1 MKKICSTFLLAF
13 VGWCLL
19 TTSALAQ
26 NKNLFNQQPEFLPV
40 DQAFKVQ
47 VISEQPLTFGIEI
60 QPGYYL
66 YQHAFKLTPKS
77 ALTRPVDYPPAESHI
92 DEFFGESQIYR
103 NYVELTYALNTDVN
117 EVTFHFQG
125 CADAGLCYPP
135 ETRTIGVQSNTN
147 ESSNAPPSAAAAN
160 WQIQHVDIATL
171 GLFFLLGIGLAF
183 TPCVFPM
190 YPIISATVVGDRP
203 KTLRNLVFLAF
214 IYVQGMAITYS
225 LLGLIVA
232 SMGMQFQAYFQH
244 PAIIGTLAIAFAI
257 FAISMLDIINLQLPS
272 SWQSRLDQISR
283 KQSGGR
289 IAGVFSIGV
298 ISGLVASP
306 CTTAPLS
313 GALLFVAQTGDWLSG
328 AVLLYALSLGMGLP
342 LIIFAAS
349 GGRLLPKAG
358 AWMNIIKHLL
368 GWLLLAAVAFLLERL
383 FNDTVSF
390 FLWLTYFVG
399 LAVYMG
405 RHINDLKHP
414 LSRALLYL
422 LVTATA
428 VAGSYWQVDKYYA
441 VKQAHGFF
449 TQVETRAALEQQ
461 LNNARQSQQWVMVDL
476 YADWC
481 VACKEFE
488 QYTFSRRSVQRA
500 LGEFKKLQ
508 IDVTANT
515 AEHKQLLSDYQ
526 VLGLPTLLFFS
537 PTGEELKQWRVT
549 GFLDEDAF
557 NEHLQKMKD
566 TAN

>member
-1 MKKICSTFLLAF
+1 MNKTCSAFLLAL
-13 VGWCLL
+13 VSWCLL
-19 TTSALAQ
+19 TSHAFAQ
-26 NKNLFNQQPEFLPV
+26 NSNLFSQQPEFLTV
-40 DQAFKVQ
+40 DQAFNIQ
-47 VISEQPLTFGIEI
+47 VVNDSPLTIGIEI

-66 YQHAFKLTPKS
+66 YQHAFKIAPAS
-77 ALTRPVDYPPAESHI
+77 AVKRPIDYPPAEPHV
-92 DEFFGESQIYR
+92 DEFFGETQIYR
-103 NYVELTYALNTDVN
+103 NYVELTYDLNDSVN
-117 EVTFHFQG
+117 SVDFHYQG

-135 ETRTIGVQSNTN
+135 ETHRIKLQNDASEQSPALLPDGVANTLVK
-147 ESSNAPPSAAAAN
+147 
-160 WQIQHVDIATL
+160 HVDLATL

-190 YPIISATVVGDRP
+190 YPIISATVVGDKP
-203 KTLRNLVFLAF
+203 KTLKNLVLLAF
-214 IYVQGMAITYS
+214 VYVQGMAITYS

-244 PAIIGTLAIAFAI
+244 PVIIGVLAVAFAL
-257 FAISMLDIINLQLPS
+257 FAMSMLGIINFQLPS
-272 SWQSRLDQISR
+272 AWQSRLDNISR
-283 KQSGGR
+283 QQRSGR

-313 GALLFVAQTGDWLSG
+313 GALLFVAQTGDLLSG
-328 AVLLYALSLGMGLP
+328 ALLLYVLSLGMGLP

-368 GWLLLAAVAFLLERL
+368 GWLLLAAVVFLLERL
-383 FNDTVSF
+383 LSDILSF
-390 FLWLTYFVG
+390 VLWLTYFAA
-399 LAVYMG
+399 LATYMG
-405 RHINDLKHP
+405 RHVLDLKHP
-414 LSRALLYL
+414 LSRALLFI

-441 VKQAHGFF
+441 VKQSHGFF
-449 TQVETRAALEQQ
+449 TRVESSTALTQQLEQ
-461 LNNARQSQQWVMVDL
+461 ARQSQQWVMVDL

-488 QYTFSRRSVQRA
+488 QYTFSRSSVQNA
-500 LGEFKKLQ
+500 LSDFKKLQ
-508 IDVTANT
+508 IDVTDNT
-515 AEHKQLLSDYQ
+515 ADHQQLLNRYQ

-537 PTGEELKQWRVT
+537 PNGEELTQWRVT

>member
-1 MKKICSTFLLAF
+1 MKKICSTILFALIS
-13 VGWCLL
+13 WNLL
-19 TTSALAQ
+19 TANAVAQ
-26 NKNLFNQQPEFLPV
+26 SSNIFDQQPEFLTV
-40 DQAFKVQ
+40 DQAFNVQ
-47 VISEQPLTFGIEI
+47 VLSEKPLTIGIEI

-66 YQHAFKLTPKS
+66 YQHAFKLTPAS
-77 ALTRPVDYPPAESHI
+77 ALTRPIDYPPAESHV
-92 DEFFGESQIYR
+92 DEFFGESQVYR
-103 NYVELTYALNTDVN
+103 NYVELTYSLNAGVN
-117 EVTFHFQG
+117 EVTFHYQG

-135 ETRTIGVQSNTN
+135 ETRTIGVQSDTN
-147 ESSNAPPSAAAAN
+147 EPIKAASNPTEN
-160 WQIQHVDIATL
+160 NQVEQVDFATL

-190 YPIISATVVGDRP
+190 YPIISATVVGDKP
-203 KTLRNLVFLAF
+203 KTLKNLVFLAF

-244 PAIIGTLAIAFAI
+244 PAIIATLAIAFAI
-257 FAISMLDIINLQLPS
+257 FAMSMLDIINLQLPS
-272 SWQSRLDQISR
+272 GWQSRLDQISR
-283 KQSGGR
+283 NQSGGR

-313 GALLFVAQTGDWLSG
+313 GALLFVAQTGEWLSG
-328 AVLLYALSLGMGLP
+328 AILLYALSLGMGLP
-342 LIIFAAS
+342 LIVFAAS

-358 AWMNIIKHLL
+358 AWMNIIKYLL
-368 GWLLLAAVAFLLERL
+368 GWLLLAAVVFLLERL

-414 LSRALLYL
+414 LSRTLLYL

-428 VAGSYWQVDKYYA
+428 VAGSYWQVDKYYS
-441 VKQAHGFF
+441 VKQTHGFF

-461 LNNARQSQQWVMVDL
+461 LNNAHQSQQWVMVDL

-488 QYTFSRRSVQRA
+488 QYTFSRRSVQSA
-500 LGEFKKLQ
+500 LSEFKKLQ

-537 PTGEELKQWRVT
+537 PNGEELKQWRVT

>member
-1 MKKICSTFLLAF
+1 MKKICSTFLFALIS
-13 VGWCLL
+13 WNLL
-19 TTSALAQ
+19 TANAVAQ
-26 NKNLFNQQPEFLPV
+26 SSNIFDQQPEFLTV
-40 DQAFKVQ
+40 DQAFNVQ
-47 VISEQPLTFGIEI
+47 VLSEKPLTIGIEI

-66 YQHAFKLTPKS
+66 YQHAFKLTPAS
-77 ALTRPVDYPPAESHI
+77 ALNRPIEYPPAESHV
-92 DEFFGESQIYR
+92 DEFFGESQDYR
-103 NYVELTYALNTDVN
+103 NYVELTYSLNAGVN
-117 EVTFHFQG
+117 EVTFHYQG

-135 ETRTIGVQSNTN
+135 ETRTIGVQSDTN
-147 ESSNAPPSAAAAN
+147 EPIKAASNPTEN
-160 WQIQHVDIATL
+160 NQVEQVDFATL

-190 YPIISATVVGDRP
+190 YPIISATVVGDKP
-203 KTLRNLVFLAF
+203 KTLKNLVFLAF

-244 PAIIGTLAIAFAI
+244 PAIIATLAIAFAI
-257 FAISMLDIINLQLPS
+257 FAMSMLDIINLQLPS

-283 KQSGGR
+283 KQNGGR

-313 GALLFVAQTGDWLSG
+313 GALLFVAQTGEWLSG
-328 AVLLYALSLGMGLP
+328 AILLYALSLGMGLP
-342 LIIFAAS
+342 LIVFAAS
-349 GGRLLPKAG
+349 GGKLLPKAG

-368 GWLLLAAVAFLLERL
+368 GWLLLAAVVFLLERL

-414 LSRALLYL
+414 LSRTLLYL

-428 VAGSYWQVDKYYA
+428 VAGSYWQVDKYYS
-441 VKQAHGFF
+441 VKQTHGFF
-449 TQVETRAALEQQ
+449 TQVETPAALEQQ

-488 QYTFSRRSVQRA
+488 QYTFSRRSVQSA
-500 LGEFKKLQ
+500 LTEFKKLQ

-537 PTGEELKQWRVT
+537 PNGEELKQWRVT

>member
-1 MKKICSTFLLAF
+1 MKKICSTFLFALIS
-13 VGWCLL
+13 WNLL
-19 TTSALAQ
+19 TANAVAQ
-26 NKNLFNQQPEFLPV
+26 SSNIFDQQPEFLTV
-40 DQAFKVQ
+40 DQAFNVQ
-47 VISEQPLTFGIEI
+47 VLSEKPLTIGIEI

-66 YQHAFKLTPKS
+66 YQHAFKLTPAS
-77 ALTRPVDYPPAESHI
+77 ALTRPIDYPPAESHV
-92 DEFFGESQIYR
+92 DEFFGESQVYR
-103 NYVELTYALNTDVN
+103 NYVELTYSLNAGVN
-117 EVTFHFQG
+117 EVTFHYQG

-135 ETRTIGVQSNTN
+135 ETRTIGVQSDTN
-147 ESSNAPPSAAAAN
+147 EPIKAASNPTEN
-160 WQIQHVDIATL
+160 NQVEQVDFATL

-190 YPIISATVVGDRP
+190 YPIISATVVGDKP
-203 KTLRNLVFLAF
+203 KTLKNLVFLAF

-244 PAIIGTLAIAFAI
+244 PAIIATLAIAFAI
-257 FAISMLDIINLQLPS
+257 FAMSMLDIINLQLPS

-283 KQSGGR
+283 KQNGGR

-313 GALLFVAQTGDWLSG
+313 GALLFVAQTGEWLSG
-328 AVLLYALSLGMGLP
+328 AILLYALSLGMGLP
-342 LIIFAAS
+342 LIVFAAS

-368 GWLLLAAVAFLLERL
+368 GWLLLAAVVFLLERL

-414 LSRALLYL
+414 LSRTLLYL
-422 LVTATA
+422 LVTTTA
-428 VAGSYWQVDKYYA
+428 VAGSYWQVDKYYS
-441 VKQAHGFF
+441 VKQTHGFF

-461 LNNARQSQQWVMVDL
+461 LNNAHQSQQWVMVDL

-488 QYTFSRRSVQRA
+488 QYTFSRRSVQSA
-500 LGEFKKLQ
+500 LTEFKKLQ

-537 PTGEELKQWRVT
+537 PNGEELKQWRVT

>member
-1 MKKICSTFLLAF
+1 MKKICSTILFALIS
-13 VGWCLL
+13 WNLL
-19 TTSALAQ
+19 TANAVAQ
-26 NKNLFNQQPEFLPV
+26 SSNIFDQQPEFLTV
-40 DQAFKVQ
+40 DQAFNVQ
-47 VISEQPLTFGIEI
+47 VLSEKPLTIGIEI

-66 YQHAFKLTPKS
+66 YQHAFKLTPAS
-77 ALTRPVDYPPAESHI
+77 ALTRPIDYPPAESHV
-92 DEFFGESQIYR
+92 DEFFGESQVYR
-103 NYVELTYALNTDVN
+103 NYVELTYSLNAGVN
-117 EVTFHFQG
+117 EVTFHYQG

-135 ETRTIGVQSNTN
+135 ETRTIGVQSDTN
-147 ESSNAPPSAAAAN
+147 EPIKAASNPTEN
-160 WQIQHVDIATL
+160 NQVEQVDLATL

-190 YPIISATVVGDRP
+190 YPIISATVVGDKP
-203 KTLRNLVFLAF
+203 KTLKNLVFLAF

-244 PAIIGTLAIAFAI
+244 PAIIATLAIAFAI
-257 FAISMLDIINLQLPS
+257 FAMSMLDIINLQLPS
-272 SWQSRLDQISR
+272 GWQSRLDQISR
-283 KQSGGR
+283 NQSGGR

-313 GALLFVAQTGDWLSG
+313 GALLFVAQTGEWLSG
-328 AVLLYALSLGMGLP
+328 AILLYALSLGMGLP
-342 LIIFAAS
+342 LIVFAAS

-368 GWLLLAAVAFLLERL
+368 GWLLLAAVVFLLERL

-414 LSRALLYL
+414 LSRTLLYL

-428 VAGSYWQVDKYYA
+428 VAGSYWQVDKYYS
-441 VKQAHGFF
+441 VKQTHGFF

-461 LNNARQSQQWVMVDL
+461 LNNAHQSQQWVMVDL

-488 QYTFSRRSVQRA
+488 QYTFSRRSVQSA
-500 LGEFKKLQ
+500 LTEFKKLQ

-537 PTGEELKQWRVT
+537 PNGEELKQWRVT

>member
-1 MKKICSTFLLAF
+1 MKKICSTILFALIS
-13 VGWCLL
+13 WNLL
-19 TTSALAQ
+19 TANAVAQ
-26 NKNLFNQQPEFLPV
+26 SSNIFDQQPEFLTV
-40 DQAFKVQ
+40 DQAFNVQ
-47 VISEQPLTFGIEI
+47 VLSEKPLTIGIEI

-66 YQHAFKLTPKS
+66 YQHAFKLTPAS
-77 ALTRPVDYPPAESHI
+77 ALTRPIDYPPAESHV
-92 DEFFGESQIYR
+92 DEFFGESQVYR
-103 NYVELTYALNTDVN
+103 NYVELTYSLNAGVN
-117 EVTFHFQG
+117 EVTFHYQG

-135 ETRTIGVQSNTN
+135 ETRTIGVQSDTN
-147 ESSNAPPSAAAAN
+147 EPIKAASNPTEN
-160 WQIQHVDIATL
+160 NQVEQVDLATL

-190 YPIISATVVGDRP
+190 YPIISATVVGDKP
-203 KTLRNLVFLAF
+203 KTLKNLVFLAF

-244 PAIIGTLAIAFAI
+244 PAIIATLAIAFAI
-257 FAISMLDIINLQLPS
+257 FAMSMLDIINLQLPS
-272 SWQSRLDQISR
+272 GWQSRLDQISR
-283 KQSGGR
+283 NQSGGR

-313 GALLFVAQTGDWLSG
+313 GALLFVAQTGEWLSG
-328 AVLLYALSLGMGLP
+328 AILLYALSLGMGLP
-342 LIIFAAS
+342 LIVFAAS

-368 GWLLLAAVAFLLERL
+368 GWLLLAAVVFLLERL

-414 LSRALLYL
+414 LSRTLLYL
-422 LVTATA
+422 LVTTTA
-428 VAGSYWQVDKYYA
+428 VAGSYWQVDKYYS
-441 VKQAHGFF
+441 VKQTHGFF

-461 LNNARQSQQWVMVDL
+461 LNNAHQSQQWVMVDL

-488 QYTFSRRSVQRA
+488 QYTFSRRSVQSA
-500 LGEFKKLQ
+500 LSEFKKLQ

-537 PTGEELKQWRVT
+537 PNGEELKQWRVT

>member
-1 MKKICSTFLLAF
+1 MKKICSTILFALIS
-13 VGWCLL
+13 WNLL
-19 TTSALAQ
+19 TANAVAQ
-26 NKNLFNQQPEFLPV
+26 SSNIFDQQPEFLTV
-40 DQAFKVQ
+40 DQAFNVQ
-47 VISEQPLTFGIEI
+47 VLSEKPLTIGIEI

-66 YQHAFKLTPKS
+66 YQHAFKLTPAS
-77 ALTRPVDYPPAESHI
+77 ALTRPIDYPPAESHV
-92 DEFFGESQIYR
+92 DEFFGESQVYR
-103 NYVELTYALNTDVN
+103 NYVELTYSLNAGVN
-117 EVTFHFQG
+117 EVTFHYQG

-135 ETRTIGVQSNTN
+135 ETRTIGVQSDTN
-147 ESSNAPPSAAAAN
+147 EPIKAASNPTEN
-160 WQIQHVDIATL
+160 NQVEQVDLATL

-190 YPIISATVVGDRP
+190 YPIISATVVGDKP
-203 KTLRNLVFLAF
+203 KTLKNLVFLAF

-244 PAIIGTLAIAFAI
+244 PAIIATLAIAFAI
-257 FAISMLDIINLQLPS
+257 FAMSMLDIINLQLPS
-272 SWQSRLDQISR
+272 GWQSRLDQISR
-283 KQSGGR
+283 NQSGGR

-313 GALLFVAQTGDWLSG
+313 GALLFVAQTGEWLSG
-328 AVLLYALSLGMGLP
+328 AILLYALSLGMGLP
-342 LIIFAAS
+342 LIVFAAS

-368 GWLLLAAVAFLLERL
+368 GWLLLAAVVFLLERL

-390 FLWLTYFVG
+390 FLWLTYFVD

-414 LSRALLYL
+414 LSRTLLYL
-422 LVTATA
+422 LVTTTA
-428 VAGSYWQVDKYYA
+428 VAGSYWQVDKYYS
-441 VKQAHGFF
+441 VKQTHGFF
-449 TQVETRAALEQQ
+449 TQVETPAALEQQ

-488 QYTFSRRSVQRA
+488 QYTFSRRSVQSA
-500 LGEFKKLQ
+500 LSEFKKLQ

-537 PTGEELKQWRVT
+537 PNGEELKQWRVT

>member
-1 MKKICSTFLLAF
+1 MKKICSTFLFALIS
-13 VGWCLL
+13 WNLL
-19 TTSALAQ
+19 TANAVAQ
-26 NKNLFNQQPEFLPV
+26 SSNIFDQQPEFLTV
-40 DQAFKVQ
+40 DQAFNVQ
-47 VISEQPLTFGIEI
+47 VLSEKPLTIGIEI

-66 YQHAFKLTPKS
+66 YQHAFKLTPAS
-77 ALTRPVDYPPAESHI
+77 ALNRPIEYPPAESHV
-92 DEFFGESQIYR
+92 DEFFGESQVYR
-103 NYVELTYALNTDVN
+103 NYVELTYSLNAGVN
-117 EVTFHFQG
+117 EVTFHYQG

-135 ETRTIGVQSNTN
+135 ETRTIGVQSDTN
-147 ESSNAPPSAAAAN
+147 EPIKAASNPTESN
-160 WQIQHVDIATL
+160 QVEQVDLATL

-190 YPIISATVVGDRP
+190 YPIISATVVGDKP
-203 KTLRNLVFLAF
+203 KTLKNLVFLAF

-244 PAIIGTLAIAFAI
+244 PAIIATLAIAFAI
-257 FAISMLDIINLQLPS
+257 FAMSMLDIINLQLPS
-272 SWQSRLDQISR
+272 GWQSRLDQISR
-283 KQSGGR
+283 NQSGGR

-313 GALLFVAQTGDWLSG
+313 GALLFVAQTGEWLSG
-328 AVLLYALSLGMGLP
+328 AILLYALSLGMGLP
-342 LIIFAAS
+342 LIVFAAS

-368 GWLLLAAVAFLLERL
+368 GWLLLAAVVFLLERL

-414 LSRALLYL
+414 LSRTLLYL

-428 VAGSYWQVDKYYA
+428 VAGSYWQVDKYYS
-441 VKQAHGFF
+441 VKQTHGFF

-488 QYTFSRRSVQRA
+488 QYTFSRRSVQSA
-500 LGEFKKLQ
+500 LSEFKKLQ

-537 PTGEELKQWRVT
+537 PNGEELKQWRVT

>member
-1 MKKICSTFLLAF
+1 MKKICSTFLFALIS
-13 VGWCLL
+13 WNLL
-19 TTSALAQ
+19 TANAVAQ
-26 NKNLFNQQPEFLPV
+26 SSNIFDQQPEFLTV
-40 DQAFKVQ
+40 DQAFNVQ
-47 VISEQPLTFGIEI
+47 VLSEKPLTIGIEI

-66 YQHAFKLTPKS
+66 YQHAFKLTPAS
-77 ALTRPVDYPPAESHI
+77 ALNRPIEYPPAESHV
-92 DEFFGESQIYR
+92 DEFFGESQVYR
-103 NYVELTYALNTDVN
+103 NYVELTYSLNAGVN
-117 EVTFHFQG
+117 EVTFHYQG

-135 ETRTIGVQSNTN
+135 ETRTIGVQSDTN
-147 ESSNAPPSAAAAN
+147 EPIKAASNPTEN
-160 WQIQHVDIATL
+160 NQVEQVDFATL

-190 YPIISATVVGDRP
+190 YPIISATVVGDKP
-203 KTLRNLVFLAF
+203 KTLKNLVFLAF

-244 PAIIGTLAIAFAI
+244 PAIIATLAIAFAI
-257 FAISMLDIINLQLPS
+257 FAMSMLDIINLQLPS
-272 SWQSRLDQISR
+272 GWQSRLDQISR
-283 KQSGGR
+283 NQSGGR

-313 GALLFVAQTGDWLSG
+313 GALLFVAQTGEWLSG
-328 AVLLYALSLGMGLP
+328 AILLYALSLGMGLP
-342 LIIFAAS
+342 LIVFAAS

-368 GWLLLAAVAFLLERL
+368 GWLLLAAVVFLLERL

-414 LSRALLYL
+414 LSRTLLYL
-422 LVTATA
+422 LVTTTA
-428 VAGSYWQVDKYYA
+428 VAGSYWQVDKYYS
-441 VKQAHGFF
+441 VKQTHGFF

-537 PTGEELKQWRVT
+537 PNGEELKQWRVT

>member
-1 MKKICSTFLLAF
+1 MKKICSTFLFALIS
-13 VGWCLL
+13 WNLL
-19 TTSALAQ
+19 TANAVAQ
-26 NKNLFNQQPEFLPV
+26 SSNIFDQQPEFLTV
-40 DQAFKVQ
+40 DQAFNVQ
-47 VISEQPLTFGIEI
+47 VLSEKPLTIGIEI

-66 YQHAFKLTPKS
+66 YQHAFKLTPAS
-77 ALTRPVDYPPAESHI
+77 ALNRPIEYPPAESHV
-92 DEFFGESQIYR
+92 DEFFGESQVYR
-103 NYVELTYALNTDVN
+103 NYVELTYSLNAGVN
-117 EVTFHFQG
+117 EVTFHYQG

-135 ETRTIGVQSNTN
+135 ETRTIGVQSDTN
-147 ESSNAPPSAAAAN
+147 EPIKAASNPTEN
-160 WQIQHVDIATL
+160 NQVEQVDLATL

-190 YPIISATVVGDRP
+190 YPIISATVVGDKP
-203 KTLRNLVFLAF
+203 KTLKNLVFLAF

-244 PAIIGTLAIAFAI
+244 PAIIATLAIAFAI
-257 FAISMLDIINLQLPS
+257 FAMSMLDIINLQLPS
-272 SWQSRLDQISR
+272 GWQSRLDQISR
-283 KQSGGR
+283 NQSGGR

-313 GALLFVAQTGDWLSG
+313 GALLFVAQTGEWLSG
-328 AVLLYALSLGMGLP
+328 AILLYALSLGMGLP
-342 LIIFAAS
+342 LIVFAAS

-368 GWLLLAAVAFLLERL
+368 GWLLLAAVVFLLERL

-414 LSRALLYL
+414 LSRTLLYL

-428 VAGSYWQVDKYYA
+428 VAGSYWQVDKYYS
-441 VKQAHGFF
+441 VKQTHGFF

-461 LNNARQSQQWVMVDL
+461 LNNAHQSQQWVMVDL

-488 QYTFSRRSVQRA
+488 QYTFSRRSVQSA
-500 LGEFKKLQ
+500 LSEFKKLQ

-537 PTGEELKQWRVT
+537 PNGEELKQWRVT

>member
-1 MKKICSTFLLAF
+1 MKKICSTFLFALIS
-13 VGWCLL
+13 WNLL
-19 TTSALAQ
+19 TANAVAQ
-26 NKNLFNQQPEFLPV
+26 SSNIFDQQPEFLTV
-40 DQAFKVQ
+40 DQAFNVQ
-47 VISEQPLTFGIEI
+47 VLSEKPLTIGIEI

-66 YQHAFKLTPKS
+66 YQHAFKLTPAS
-77 ALTRPVDYPPAESHI
+77 ALTRPIDYPPAESHV
-92 DEFFGESQIYR
+92 DEFFGESQVYR
-103 NYVELTYALNTDVN
+103 NYVELTYSLNAGVN
-117 EVTFHFQG
+117 EVTFHYQG

-135 ETRTIGVQSNTN
+135 ETRTIGVQSDTN
-147 ESSNAPPSAAAAN
+147 EPIKAASNPTEN
-160 WQIQHVDIATL
+160 NQVEQVDLATL

-190 YPIISATVVGDRP
+190 YPIISATVVGDKP
-203 KTLRNLVFLAF
+203 KTLKNLVFLAF

-244 PAIIGTLAIAFAI
+244 PAIIATLAIAFAI
-257 FAISMLDIINLQLPS
+257 FAMSMLDIINLQLPS
-272 SWQSRLDQISR
+272 GWQSRLDQISR
-283 KQSGGR
+283 NQSGGR

-313 GALLFVAQTGDWLSG
+313 GALLFVAQTGEWLSG
-328 AVLLYALSLGMGLP
+328 AILLYALSLGMGLP
-342 LIIFAAS
+342 LIVFAAS

-368 GWLLLAAVAFLLERL
+368 GWLLLAAVVFLLERL

-414 LSRALLYL
+414 LSRTLLYL
-422 LVTATA
+422 LVTTTA
-428 VAGSYWQVDKYYA
+428 VAGSYWQVDKYYS
-441 VKQAHGFF
+441 VKQTHGFF

-488 QYTFSRRSVQRA
+488 QYTFSRRSVQSA
-500 LGEFKKLQ
+500 LSEFKKLQ

-537 PTGEELKQWRVT
+537 PNGEELKQWRVT

>member
-1 MKKICSTFLLAF
+1 MKKICSTILFALIS
-13 VGWCLL
+13 WNLL
-19 TTSALAQ
+19 TANAVAQ
-26 NKNLFNQQPEFLPV
+26 SSNIFDQQPEFLTV
-40 DQAFKVQ
+40 DQAFNVQ
-47 VISEQPLTFGIEI
+47 VLSEKPLTIGIEI

-66 YQHAFKLTPKS
+66 YQHAFKLTPAS
-77 ALTRPVDYPPAESHI
+77 ALTRPIDYPPAESHV
-92 DEFFGESQIYR
+92 DEFFGESQVYR
-103 NYVELTYALNTDVN
+103 NYVELTYSLNAGVN
-117 EVTFHFQG
+117 EVTFHYQG

-135 ETRTIGVQSNTN
+135 ETRTIGVQSDTS
-147 ESSNAPPSAAAAN
+147 EPIKAASNPTEN
-160 WQIQHVDIATL
+160 NQVEQVDLATL

-190 YPIISATVVGDRP
+190 YPIISATVVGDKP
-203 KTLRNLVFLAF
+203 KTLKNLVFLAF

-244 PAIIGTLAIAFAI
+244 PAIIATLAIAFAI
-257 FAISMLDIINLQLPS
+257 FAMSMLDIINLQLPS
-272 SWQSRLDQISR
+272 GWQSRLDQISR
-283 KQSGGR
+283 NQSGGR

-313 GALLFVAQTGDWLSG
+313 GALLFVAQTGEWLSG
-328 AVLLYALSLGMGLP
+328 AILLYALSLGMGLP
-342 LIIFAAS
+342 LIVFAAS

-368 GWLLLAAVAFLLERL
+368 GWLLLAAVVFLLERL

-414 LSRALLYL
+414 LSRTLLYL
-422 LVTATA
+422 LVTTTA
-428 VAGSYWQVDKYYA
+428 VAGSYWQVDKYYS
-441 VKQAHGFF
+441 VKQTHGFF
-449 TQVETRAALEQQ
+449 TQVETPAALEQQ

-488 QYTFSRRSVQRA
+488 QYTFSRRSVQSA
-500 LGEFKKLQ
+500 LSEFKKLQ

-537 PTGEELKQWRVT
+537 PNGEELKQWRVT

>member
-1 MKKICSTFLLAF
+1 MKKICSTILFALIS
-13 VGWCLL
+13 WNLL
-19 TTSALAQ
+19 TANAVAQ
-26 NKNLFNQQPEFLPV
+26 SSNIFDQQPEFLTV
-40 DQAFKVQ
+40 DQAFNVQ
-47 VISEQPLTFGIEI
+47 VLSEKPLTIGIEI

-66 YQHAFKLTPKS
+66 YQHAFKLTPAS
-77 ALTRPVDYPPAESHI
+77 ALTRPIDYPPAESHV
-92 DEFFGESQIYR
+92 DEFFGESQVYR
-103 NYVELTYALNTDVN
+103 NYVELTYSLNAGVN
-117 EVTFHFQG
+117 EVTFHYQG

-135 ETRTIGVQSNTN
+135 ETRTIGVQSDTN
-147 ESSNAPPSAAAAN
+147 EPIKAASNPTEN
-160 WQIQHVDIATL
+160 NQVEQVDLATL

-190 YPIISATVVGDRP
+190 YPIISATVVGDKP
-203 KTLRNLVFLAF
+203 KTLKNLVFLAF

-244 PAIIGTLAIAFAI
+244 PAIIATLAIAFAI
-257 FAISMLDIINLQLPS
+257 FAMSMLDIINLQLPS
-272 SWQSRLDQISR
+272 GWQSRLDQISR
-283 KQSGGR
+283 NQSGGR

-313 GALLFVAQTGDWLSG
+313 GALLFVAQTGEWLSG
-328 AVLLYALSLGMGLP
+328 AILLYALSLGMGLP
-342 LIIFAAS
+342 LIVFAAS

-368 GWLLLAAVAFLLERL
+368 GWLLLAAVVFLLERL

-414 LSRALLYL
+414 LSRTLLYL
-422 LVTATA
+422 LVTTTA
-428 VAGSYWQVDKYYA
+428 VAGSYWQVDKYYS
-441 VKQAHGFF
+441 VKQTHGFF

-537 PTGEELKQWRVT
+537 PNGEELKQWRVT

>member
-1 MKKICSTFLLAF
+1 MKKICSTFLFALIS
-13 VGWCLL
+13 WNLL
-19 TTSALAQ
+19 TANAVAQ
-26 NKNLFNQQPEFLPV
+26 SSNIFDQQPEFLTV
-40 DQAFKVQ
+40 DQAFNVQ
-47 VISEQPLTFGIEI
+47 VLSEKPLTIGIEI

-66 YQHAFKLTPKS
+66 YQHAFKLTPAS
-77 ALTRPVDYPPAESHI
+77 ALTRPIDYPPAESHV
-92 DEFFGESQIYR
+92 DEFFGESQVYR
-103 NYVELTYALNTDVN
+103 NYVELTYSLNAGVN
-117 EVTFHFQG
+117 EVTFHYQG

-135 ETRTIGVQSNTN
+135 ETRTIGVQSDTN
-147 ESSNAPPSAAAAN
+147 EPIKAASNPTESN
-160 WQIQHVDIATL
+160 QVEQVDLATL

-190 YPIISATVVGDRP
+190 YPIISATVVGDKP
-203 KTLRNLVFLAF
+203 KTLKNLVFLAF

-244 PAIIGTLAIAFAI
+244 PAIIATLAIAFAI
-257 FAISMLDIINLQLPS
+257 FAMSMLDIINLQLPS
-272 SWQSRLDQISR
+272 GWQSRLDQISR
-283 KQSGGR
+283 NQSGGR

-313 GALLFVAQTGDWLSG
+313 GALLFVAQTGEWLSG
-328 AVLLYALSLGMGLP
+328 AILLYALSLGMGLP
-342 LIIFAAS
+342 LIVFAAS

-368 GWLLLAAVAFLLERL
+368 GWLLLAAVVFLLERL

-414 LSRALLYL
+414 LSRTLLYL

-428 VAGSYWQVDKYYA
+428 VAGSYWQVDKYYS
-441 VKQAHGFF
+441 VKQTHGFF

-461 LNNARQSQQWVMVDL
+461 LNNAHQSQQWVMVDL

-488 QYTFSRRSVQRA
+488 QYTFSRRSVQSA
-500 LGEFKKLQ
+500 LSEFKKLQ

-537 PTGEELKQWRVT
+537 PNGEELKQWRVT

>member
-1 MKKICSTFLLAF
+1 MKKICSTFLFALIS
-13 VGWCLL
+13 WNLL
-19 TTSALAQ
+19 TANAVAQ
-26 NKNLFNQQPEFLPV
+26 SSNIFDQQPEFLTV
-40 DQAFKVQ
+40 DQAFNVQ
-47 VISEQPLTFGIEI
+47 VLSEKPLTIGIEI

-66 YQHAFKLTPKS
+66 YQHAFKLTPAS
-77 ALTRPVDYPPAESHI
+77 ALTRPIDYPPAESHV
-92 DEFFGESQIYR
+92 DEFFGESQVYR
-103 NYVELTYALNTDVN
+103 NYVELTYSLNAGVN
-117 EVTFHFQG
+117 EVTFHYQG

-135 ETRTIGVQSNTN
+135 ETRTIGVQSDTN
-147 ESSNAPPSAAAAN
+147 EPIKAASNPTEN
-160 WQIQHVDIATL
+160 NQVEQVDLATL

-190 YPIISATVVGDRP
+190 YPIISATVVGDKP
-203 KTLRNLVFLAF
+203 KTLKNLVFLAF

-244 PAIIGTLAIAFAI
+244 PAIIATLAIAFAI
-257 FAISMLDIINLQLPS
+257 FAMSMLDIINLQLPS
-272 SWQSRLDQISR
+272 GWQSRLDQISR
-283 KQSGGR
+283 NQSGGR

-313 GALLFVAQTGDWLSG
+313 GALLFVAQTGEWLSG
-328 AVLLYALSLGMGLP
+328 AILLYALSLGMGLP
-342 LIIFAAS
+342 LIVFAAS

-368 GWLLLAAVAFLLERL
+368 GWLLLAAVVFLLERL

-414 LSRALLYL
+414 LSRTLLYL

-428 VAGSYWQVDKYYA
+428 VAGSYWQVDKYYS
-441 VKQAHGFF
+441 VKQTHGFF

-488 QYTFSRRSVQRA
+488 QYTFSRRSVQSA
-500 LGEFKKLQ
+500 LSEFKKLQ

-537 PTGEELKQWRVT
+537 PNGEELKQWRVT

>member
-1 MKKICSTFLLAF
+1 MKKICSTILFALIS
-13 VGWCLL
+13 WNLL
-19 TTSALAQ
+19 TANAVAQ
-26 NKNLFNQQPEFLPV
+26 SSNIFDQQPEFLTV
-40 DQAFKVQ
+40 DQAFNVQ
-47 VISEQPLTFGIEI
+47 VLSEKPLTIGIEI

-66 YQHAFKLTPKS
+66 YQHAFKLTPAS
-77 ALTRPVDYPPAESHI
+77 ALTRPIDYPPAESHV
-92 DEFFGESQIYR
+92 DEFFGESQVYR
-103 NYVELTYALNTDVN
+103 NYVELTYSLNAGVN
-117 EVTFHFQG
+117 EVTFHYQG

-135 ETRTIGVQSNTN
+135 ETRTIGVQSDTS
-147 ESSNAPPSAAAAN
+147 EPIKAASNPTEN
-160 WQIQHVDIATL
+160 NQVEQVDLATL

-190 YPIISATVVGDRP
+190 YPIISATVVGDKP
-203 KTLRNLVFLAF
+203 KTLKNLVFLAF

-244 PAIIGTLAIAFAI
+244 PAIIATLAIAFAI
-257 FAISMLDIINLQLPS
+257 FAMSMLDIINLQLPS
-272 SWQSRLDQISR
+272 GWQSRLDQISR
-283 KQSGGR
+283 NQSGGR

-313 GALLFVAQTGDWLSG
+313 GALLFVAQTGEWLSG
-328 AVLLYALSLGMGLP
+328 AILLYALSLGMGLP
-342 LIIFAAS
+342 LIVFAAS

-368 GWLLLAAVAFLLERL
+368 GWLLLAAVVFLLERL

-390 FLWLTYFVG
+390 FLWLTYFVD

-414 LSRALLYL
+414 LSRTLLYL
-422 LVTATA
+422 LVTTTA
-428 VAGSYWQVDKYYA
+428 VAGSYWQVDKYYS
-441 VKQAHGFF
+441 VKQTHGFF
-449 TQVETRAALEQQ
+449 TQVETPAALEQQ

-488 QYTFSRRSVQRA
+488 QYTFSRRSVQSA
-500 LGEFKKLQ
+500 LSEFKKLQ

-537 PTGEELKQWRVT
+537 PNGEELKQWRVT

>member
-1 MKKICSTFLLAF
+1 MKKICSTILFALIS
-13 VGWCLL
+13 WNLL
-19 TTSALAQ
+19 TANAVAQ
-26 NKNLFNQQPEFLPV
+26 SSNIFDQQPEFLTV
-40 DQAFKVQ
+40 DQAFNVQ
-47 VISEQPLTFGIEI
+47 VLSEKPLTIGIEI

-66 YQHAFKLTPKS
+66 YQHAFKLTPAS
-77 ALTRPVDYPPAESHI
+77 ALTRPIDYPPAESHV
-92 DEFFGESQIYR
+92 DEFFGESQVYR
-103 NYVELTYALNTDVN
+103 NYVELTYSLNAGVN
-117 EVTFHFQG
+117 EVTFHYQG

-135 ETRTIGVQSNTN
+135 ETRTIGVQSDTN
-147 ESSNAPPSAAAAN
+147 EPIKAASNATEN
-160 WQIQHVDIATL
+160 NQVEQVDLATL

-190 YPIISATVVGDRP
+190 YPIISATVVGDKP
-203 KTLRNLVFLAF
+203 KTLKNLVFLAF

-244 PAIIGTLAIAFAI
+244 PAIIATLAIAFAI
-257 FAISMLDIINLQLPS
+257 FAMSMLDIINLQLPS
-272 SWQSRLDQISR
+272 GWQSRLDQISR
-283 KQSGGR
+283 NQSGGR

-313 GALLFVAQTGDWLSG
+313 GALLFVAQTGEWLSG
-328 AVLLYALSLGMGLP
+328 AILLYALSLGMGLP
-342 LIIFAAS
+342 LIVFAAS

-358 AWMNIIKHLL
+358 AWMNIIKYLL
-368 GWLLLAAVAFLLERL
+368 GWLLLAAVVFLLERL

-414 LSRALLYL
+414 LSRTLLYL
-422 LVTATA
+422 LVTTTA
-428 VAGSYWQVDKYYA
+428 VAGSYWQVDKYYS
-441 VKQAHGFF
+441 VKQTHGFF

-488 QYTFSRRSVQRA
+488 QYTFSRRSVQSA
-500 LGEFKKLQ
+500 LSEFKKLQ

-537 PTGEELKQWRVT
+537 PNGEELKQWRVT

>member
-1 MKKICSTFLLAF
+1 MKKICSTILFALIS
-13 VGWCLL
+13 WNLL
-19 TTSALAQ
+19 TANAVAQ
-26 NKNLFNQQPEFLPV
+26 SSNIFDQQPEFLTV
-40 DQAFKVQ
+40 DQAFNVQ
-47 VISEQPLTFGIEI
+47 VLSEKPLTIGIEI

-66 YQHAFKLTPKS
+66 YQHAFKLTPAS
-77 ALTRPVDYPPAESHI
+77 ALTRPIDYPPAESHV
-92 DEFFGESQIYR
+92 DEFFGESQVYR
-103 NYVELTYALNTDVN
+103 NYVELTYSLNAGVN
-117 EVTFHFQG
+117 EVTFHYQG

-135 ETRTIGVQSNTN
+135 ETRTIGVQSDTN
-147 ESSNAPPSAAAAN
+147 EPIKAASNPTEN
-160 WQIQHVDIATL
+160 NQVEQVDLATL

-190 YPIISATVVGDRP
+190 YPIISATVVGDKP
-203 KTLRNLVFLAF
+203 KTLKNLVFLAF

-244 PAIIGTLAIAFAI
+244 PAIIATLAIAFAI
-257 FAISMLDIINLQLPS
+257 FAMSMLDIINLQLPS
-272 SWQSRLDQISR
+272 GWQSRLDQISR
-283 KQSGGR
+283 NQSGGR

-313 GALLFVAQTGDWLSG
+313 GALLFVAQTGEWLSG
-328 AVLLYALSLGMGLP
+328 AILLYALSLGMGLP
-342 LIIFAAS
+342 LIVFAAS

-368 GWLLLAAVAFLLERL
+368 GWLLLAAVVFLLERL

-414 LSRALLYL
+414 LSRTLLYL
-422 LVTATA
+422 LVTTTA
-428 VAGSYWQVDKYYA
+428 VAGSYWQVDKYYS
-441 VKQAHGFF
+441 VKQTHGFF

-488 QYTFSRRSVQRA
+488 QYTFSRRSVQSA
-500 LGEFKKLQ
+500 LSEFKKLQ

-537 PTGEELKQWRVT
+537 PNGEELKQWRVT

>member
-1 MKKICSTFLLAF
+1 MKKICSTFLFALIS
-13 VGWCLL
+13 WNLL
-19 TTSALAQ
+19 TANAVAQ
-26 NKNLFNQQPEFLPV
+26 SSNIFDQQPEFLTV
-40 DQAFKVQ
+40 DQAFNVQ
-47 VISEQPLTFGIEI
+47 VLSEKPLTIGIEI

-66 YQHAFKLTPKS
+66 YQHAFKLTPAS
-77 ALTRPVDYPPAESHI
+77 ALNRPIEYPPAESHV
-92 DEFFGESQIYR
+92 DEFFGESQVYR
-103 NYVELTYALNTDVN
+103 NYVELTYSLNAGVN
-117 EVTFHFQG
+117 EVTFHYQG

-135 ETRTIGVQSNTN
+135 ETRTIGVQSDTN
-147 ESSNAPPSAAAAN
+147 EPIKAASNPTEN
-160 WQIQHVDIATL
+160 NQVEQVDFATL

-190 YPIISATVVGDRP
+190 YPIISATVVGDKP
-203 KTLRNLVFLAF
+203 KTLKNLVFLAF

-244 PAIIGTLAIAFAI
+244 PAIIATLAIAFAI
-257 FAISMLDIINLQLPS
+257 FAMSMLDIINLQLPS

-283 KQSGGR
+283 KQNGGR

-313 GALLFVAQTGDWLSG
+313 GALLFVAQTGEWLSG
-328 AVLLYALSLGMGLP
+328 AILLYALSLGMGLP
-342 LIIFAAS
+342 LIVFAAS

-368 GWLLLAAVAFLLERL
+368 GWLLLAAVVFLLERL

-414 LSRALLYL
+414 LSRTLLYL

-428 VAGSYWQVDKYYA
+428 VAGSYWQVDKYYS
-441 VKQAHGFF
+441 VKQTHGFF

-461 LNNARQSQQWVMVDL
+461 LNNAHQSQQWVMVDL

-488 QYTFSRRSVQRA
+488 QYTFSRRSVQSA
-500 LGEFKKLQ
+500 LSEFKKLQ

-537 PTGEELKQWRVT
+537 PNGEELKQWRVT

>member
-1 MKKICSTFLLAF
+1 MKKICSTFLFALIS
-13 VGWCLL
+13 WNLL
-19 TTSALAQ
+19 TANAVAQ
-26 NKNLFNQQPEFLPV
+26 SSNIFDQQPEFLTV
-40 DQAFKVQ
+40 DQAFNVQ
-47 VISEQPLTFGIEI
+47 VLSEKPLTIGIEI

-66 YQHAFKLTPKS
+66 YQHAFKLTPAS
-77 ALTRPVDYPPAESHI
+77 ALNRPIEYPPAESHV
-92 DEFFGESQIYR
+92 DEFFGESQVYR
-103 NYVELTYALNTDVN
+103 NYVELTYSLNAGVN
-117 EVTFHFQG
+117 EVTFHYQG

-135 ETRTIGVQSNTN
+135 ETRTIGVQSDTN
-147 ESSNAPPSAAAAN
+147 EPIKAASNPTEN
-160 WQIQHVDIATL
+160 NQVEQVDFATL

-190 YPIISATVVGDRP
+190 YPIISATVVGDKP
-203 KTLRNLVFLAF
+203 KTLKNLVFLAF

-244 PAIIGTLAIAFAI
+244 PAIIATLAIAFAI
-257 FAISMLDIINLQLPS
+257 FAMSMLDIINLQLPS

-283 KQSGGR
+283 KQNGGR

-313 GALLFVAQTGDWLSG
+313 GALLFVAQTGEWLSG
-328 AVLLYALSLGMGLP
+328 AILLYALSLGMGLP
-342 LIIFAAS
+342 LIVFAAS
-349 GGRLLPKAG
+349 GGKLLPKAG

-368 GWLLLAAVAFLLERL
+368 GWLLLAAVVFLLERL

-414 LSRALLYL
+414 LSRTLLYL
-422 LVTATA
+422 LVTTTA
-428 VAGSYWQVDKYYA
+428 VAGSYWQVDKYYS
-441 VKQAHGFF
+441 VKQTHGFF

-461 LNNARQSQQWVMVDL
+461 LNNAHQSQQWVMVDL

-488 QYTFSRRSVQRA
+488 QYTFSRRSVQSA
-500 LGEFKKLQ
+500 LTEFKKLQ

-537 PTGEELKQWRVT
+537 PNGEELKQWRVT

>member
-1 MKKICSTFLLAF
+1 MKKICSTILFALIS
-13 VGWCLL
+13 WNLL
-19 TTSALAQ
+19 TANAVAQ
-26 NKNLFNQQPEFLPV
+26 SSNIFDQQPEFLTV
-40 DQAFKVQ
+40 DQAFNVQ
-47 VISEQPLTFGIEI
+47 VLSEKPLTIGIEI

-66 YQHAFKLTPKS
+66 YQHAFKLTPAS
-77 ALTRPVDYPPAESHI
+77 ALTRPIDYPPAESHV
-92 DEFFGESQIYR
+92 DEFFGESQVYR
-103 NYVELTYALNTDVN
+103 NYVELTYSLNAGVN
-117 EVTFHFQG
+117 EVTFHYQG

-135 ETRTIGVQSNTN
+135 ETRTIGVQSDTN
-147 ESSNAPPSAAAAN
+147 EPIKAASNPTEN
-160 WQIQHVDIATL
+160 NQVEQVDLATL

-190 YPIISATVVGDRP
+190 YPIISATVVGDKP
-203 KTLRNLVFLAF
+203 KTLKNLVFLAF

-244 PAIIGTLAIAFAI
+244 PAIIATLAIAFAI
-257 FAISMLDIINLQLPS
+257 FAMSMLDIINLQLPS
-272 SWQSRLDQISR
+272 GWQSRLDQISR
-283 KQSGGR
+283 NQSGGR

-313 GALLFVAQTGDWLSG
+313 GALLFVAQTGEWLSG
-328 AVLLYALSLGMGLP
+328 AILLYALSLGMGLP
-342 LIIFAAS
+342 LIVFAAS

-368 GWLLLAAVAFLLERL
+368 GWLLLAAVVFLLERL

-414 LSRALLYL
+414 LSRTLLYL

-428 VAGSYWQVDKYYA
+428 VAGSYWQVDKYYS
-441 VKQAHGFF
+441 VKQTHGFF

-488 QYTFSRRSVQRA
+488 QYTFSRRSVQSA
-500 LGEFKKLQ
+500 LSEFKKLQ

-537 PTGEELKQWRVT
+537 PNGEELKQWRVT

>member
-1 MKKICSTFLLAF
+1 MKKICSTILFALIS
-13 VGWCLL
+13 WNLL
-19 TTSALAQ
+19 TANAVAQ
-26 NKNLFNQQPEFLPV
+26 SSNIFDQQPEFLTV
-40 DQAFKVQ
+40 DQAFNVQ
-47 VISEQPLTFGIEI
+47 VLSEKPLTIGIEI

-66 YQHAFKLTPKS
+66 YQHAFKLTPAS
-77 ALTRPVDYPPAESHI
+77 ALTRPIDYPPAESHV
-92 DEFFGESQIYR
+92 DEFFGESQVYR
-103 NYVELTYALNTDVN
+103 NYVELTYSLNAGVN
-117 EVTFHFQG
+117 EVTFHYQG

-135 ETRTIGVQSNTN
+135 ETRTIGVQSDTN
-147 ESSNAPPSAAAAN
+147 EPIKAASNPTEN
-160 WQIQHVDIATL
+160 NQVEQVDLATL

-190 YPIISATVVGDRP
+190 YPIISATVVGDKP
-203 KTLRNLVFLAF
+203 KTLKNLVFLAF

-244 PAIIGTLAIAFAI
+244 PAIIATLAIAFAI
-257 FAISMLDIINLQLPS
+257 FAMSMLDIINLQLPS
-272 SWQSRLDQISR
+272 GWQSRLDQISR
-283 KQSGGR
+283 NQSGGR

-313 GALLFVAQTGDWLSG
+313 GALLFVAQTGEWLSG
-328 AVLLYALSLGMGLP
+328 AILLYALSLGMGLP
-342 LIIFAAS
+342 LIVFAAS

-368 GWLLLAAVAFLLERL
+368 GWLLLAAVVFLLERL

-414 LSRALLYL
+414 LSRTLLYL

-428 VAGSYWQVDKYYA
+428 VAGSYWQVDKYYS
-441 VKQAHGFF
+441 VKQTHGFF

-461 LNNARQSQQWVMVDL
+461 LNNAHQSQQWVMVDL

-488 QYTFSRRSVQRA
+488 QYTFSRRSVQSA
-500 LGEFKKLQ
+500 LSEFKKLQ

-537 PTGEELKQWRVT
+537 PNGEELKQWRVT

>member
-1 MKKICSTFLLAF
+1 MKKICSTILFALIS
-13 VGWCLL
+13 WNLL
-19 TTSALAQ
+19 TANAVAQ
-26 NKNLFNQQPEFLPV
+26 SSNIFDQQPEFLTV
-40 DQAFKVQ
+40 DQAFNVQ
-47 VISEQPLTFGIEI
+47 VLSEKPLTIGIEI

-66 YQHAFKLTPKS
+66 YQHAFKLTPAS
-77 ALTRPVDYPPAESHI
+77 ALTRPIDYPPAESHV
-92 DEFFGESQIYR
+92 DEFFGESQVYR
-103 NYVELTYALNTDVN
+103 NYVELTYSLNAGVN
-117 EVTFHFQG
+117 EVTFHYQG

-135 ETRTIGVQSNTN
+135 ETRTIGVQSDTS
-147 ESSNAPPSAAAAN
+147 EPIKAASNPTEN
-160 WQIQHVDIATL
+160 NQVEQVDLATL

-190 YPIISATVVGDRP
+190 YPIISATVVGDKP
-203 KTLRNLVFLAF
+203 KTLKNLVFLAF

-244 PAIIGTLAIAFAI
+244 PAIIATLAIAFAI
-257 FAISMLDIINLQLPS
+257 FAMSMLDIINLQLPS
-272 SWQSRLDQISR
+272 GWQSRLDQISR
-283 KQSGGR
+283 NQSGGR

-313 GALLFVAQTGDWLSG
+313 GALLFVAQTGEWLSG
-328 AVLLYALSLGMGLP
+328 AILLYALSLGMGLP
-342 LIIFAAS
+342 LIVFAAS

-368 GWLLLAAVAFLLERL
+368 GWLLLAAVVFLLERL

-390 FLWLTYFVG
+390 FLWLTYFVD

-414 LSRALLYL
+414 LSRTLLYL

-428 VAGSYWQVDKYYA
+428 VAGSYWQVDKYYS
-441 VKQAHGFF
+441 VKQTHGFF

-488 QYTFSRRSVQRA
+488 QYTFSRRSVQSA
-500 LGEFKKLQ
+500 LSEFKKLQ

-537 PTGEELKQWRVT
+537 PNGEELKQWRVT

>member
-1 MKKICSTFLLAF
+1 MKKICSTILFALIS
-13 VGWCLL
+13 WNLL
-19 TTSALAQ
+19 TANAVAQ
-26 NKNLFNQQPEFLPV
+26 SSNIFDQQPEFLTV
-40 DQAFKVQ
+40 DQAFNVQ
-47 VISEQPLTFGIEI
+47 VLSEKPLTIGIEI

-66 YQHAFKLTPKS
+66 YQHAFKLTPAS
-77 ALTRPVDYPPAESHI
+77 ALNRPIEYPPAESHV
-92 DEFFGESQIYR
+92 DEFFGESQVYR
-103 NYVELTYALNTDVN
+103 NYVELTYSLNAGVN
-117 EVTFHFQG
+117 EVTFHYQG

-135 ETRTIGVQSNTN
+135 ETRTIGVQSDTN
-147 ESSNAPPSAAAAN
+147 EPIKAASNPTEN
-160 WQIQHVDIATL
+160 NQVEQVDLATL

-190 YPIISATVVGDRP
+190 YPIISATVVGDKP
-203 KTLRNLVFLAF
+203 KTLKNLVFLAF

-244 PAIIGTLAIAFAI
+244 PAIIATLAIAFAI
-257 FAISMLDIINLQLPS
+257 FAMSMLDIINLQLPS
-272 SWQSRLDQISR
+272 GWQSRLDQISR
-283 KQSGGR
+283 NQSGGR

-313 GALLFVAQTGDWLSG
+313 GALLFVAQTGEWLSG
-328 AVLLYALSLGMGLP
+328 AILLYALSLGMGLP
-342 LIIFAAS
+342 LIVFAAS

-368 GWLLLAAVAFLLERL
+368 GWLLLAAVVFLLERL

-414 LSRALLYL
+414 LSRTLLYL

-428 VAGSYWQVDKYYA
+428 VAGSYWQVDKYYS
-441 VKQAHGFF
+441 VKQTHGFF

-461 LNNARQSQQWVMVDL
+461 LNNAHQSQQWVMVDL

-488 QYTFSRRSVQRA
+488 QYTFSRRSVQSA
-500 LGEFKKLQ
+500 LSEFKKLQ

-537 PTGEELKQWRVT
+537 PNGEELKQWRVT

>member
-1 MKKICSTFLLAF
+1 MKKICSTFLFALIS
-13 VGWCLL
+13 WNLL
-19 TTSALAQ
+19 TANAVAQ
-26 NKNLFNQQPEFLPV
+26 SSNIFDRQPEFLTV
-40 DQAFKVQ
+40 DQAFNVQ
-47 VISEQPLTFGIEI
+47 VLSEKPLTIGIEI

-66 YQHAFKLTPKS
+66 YQHAFKLTPAS
-77 ALTRPVDYPPAESHI
+77 ALNRPIEYPPAESHV
-92 DEFFGESQIYR
+92 DEFFGESQVYR
-103 NYVELTYALNTDVN
+103 NYVELTYSLNAGVN
-117 EVTFHFQG
+117 EVTFHYQG

-135 ETRTIGVQSNTN
+135 ETRTIGVQSDTN
-147 ESSNAPPSAAAAN
+147 EPIKAASNPTEN
-160 WQIQHVDIATL
+160 NQVEQVDFATL

-190 YPIISATVVGDRP
+190 YPIISATVVGDKP
-203 KTLRNLVFLAF
+203 KTLKNLVFLAF

-244 PAIIGTLAIAFAI
+244 PAIIATLAIAFAI
-257 FAISMLDIINLQLPS
+257 FAMSMLDIINLQLPS
-272 SWQSRLDQISR
+272 GWQSRLDQISR
-283 KQSGGR
+283 NQSGGR

-313 GALLFVAQTGDWLSG
+313 GALLFVAQTGEWLSG
-328 AVLLYALSLGMGLP
+328 AILLYALSLGMGLP
-342 LIIFAAS
+342 LIVFAAS

-368 GWLLLAAVAFLLERL
+368 GWLLLAAVVFLLERL

-414 LSRALLYL
+414 LSRTLLYL

-428 VAGSYWQVDKYYA
+428 VAGSYWQVDKYYS
-441 VKQAHGFF
+441 VKQTHGFF

-461 LNNARQSQQWVMVDL
+461 LNNAHQSQQWVMVDL

-488 QYTFSRRSVQRA
+488 QYTFSRRSVQSA
-500 LGEFKKLQ
+500 LSEFKKLQ

-537 PTGEELKQWRVT
+537 PNGEELKQWRVT

>member
-1 MKKICSTFLLAF
+1 MKKICSTILFALIS
-13 VGWCLL
+13 WNLL
-19 TTSALAQ
+19 TANAVAQ
-26 NKNLFNQQPEFLPV
+26 SSNIFDQQPEFLTV
-40 DQAFKVQ
+40 DQAFNVQ
-47 VISEQPLTFGIEI
+47 VLSEKPLTIGIEI

-66 YQHAFKLTPKS
+66 YQHAFKLTPAS
-77 ALTRPVDYPPAESHI
+77 ALTRPIDYPPAESHV
-92 DEFFGESQIYR
+92 DEFFGESQVYR
-103 NYVELTYALNTDVN
+103 NYVELTYSLNAGVN
-117 EVTFHFQG
+117 EVTFHYQG

-135 ETRTIGVQSNTN
+135 ETRTIGVQSDTN
-147 ESSNAPPSAAAAN
+147 EPIKAASNATEN
-160 WQIQHVDIATL
+160 NQVEQVDLATL

-190 YPIISATVVGDRP
+190 YPIISATVVGDKP
-203 KTLRNLVFLAF
+203 KTLKNLVFLAF

-244 PAIIGTLAIAFAI
+244 PAIIATLAIAFAI
-257 FAISMLDIINLQLPS
+257 FAMSMLDIINLQLPS
-272 SWQSRLDQISR
+272 GWQSRLDQISR
-283 KQSGGR
+283 NQSGGR

-313 GALLFVAQTGDWLSG
+313 GALLFVAQTGEWLSG
-328 AVLLYALSLGMGLP
+328 AILLYALSLGMGLP
-342 LIIFAAS
+342 LIVFAAS

-368 GWLLLAAVAFLLERL
+368 GWLLLAAVVFLLERL

-414 LSRALLYL
+414 LSRTLLYL

-428 VAGSYWQVDKYYA
+428 VAGSYWQVDKYYS
-441 VKQAHGFF
+441 VKQTHGFF

-488 QYTFSRRSVQRA
+488 QYTFSRRSVQSA
-500 LGEFKKLQ
+500 LSEFKKLQ

-537 PTGEELKQWRVT
+537 PNGEELKQWRVT

>member
-1 MKKICSTFLLAF
+1 MKKICSTFLFALIS
-13 VGWCLL
+13 WNLL
-19 TTSALAQ
+19 TANAVAQ
-26 NKNLFNQQPEFLPV
+26 SSNIFDQQPEFLTV
-40 DQAFKVQ
+40 DQAFNVQ
-47 VISEQPLTFGIEI
+47 VLSEKPLTIGIEI

-66 YQHAFKLTPKS
+66 YQHAFKLTPAS
-77 ALTRPVDYPPAESHI
+77 ALNRPIEYPPAESHV
-92 DEFFGESQIYR
+92 DEFFGESQVYR
-103 NYVELTYALNTDVN
+103 NYVELTYSLNAGVN
-117 EVTFHFQG
+117 EVTFHYQG

-135 ETRTIGVQSNTN
+135 ETRTIGVQSDTN
-147 ESSNAPPSAAAAN
+147 EPIKAASNATEN
-160 WQIQHVDIATL
+160 NQVEQVDLATL

-190 YPIISATVVGDRP
+190 YPIISATVVGDKP
-203 KTLRNLVFLAF
+203 KTLKNLVFLAF

-244 PAIIGTLAIAFAI
+244 PAIIATLAIAFAI
-257 FAISMLDIINLQLPS
+257 FAMSMLDIINLQLPS
-272 SWQSRLDQISR
+272 GWQSRLDQISR
-283 KQSGGR
+283 NQSGGR

-313 GALLFVAQTGDWLSG
+313 GALLFVAQTGEWLSG
-328 AVLLYALSLGMGLP
+328 AILLYALSLGMGLP
-342 LIIFAAS
+342 LIVFAAS

-368 GWLLLAAVAFLLERL
+368 GWLLLAAVVFLLERL

-414 LSRALLYL
+414 LSRTLLYL
-422 LVTATA
+422 LVTTTA
-428 VAGSYWQVDKYYA
+428 VAGSYWQVDKYYS
-441 VKQAHGFF
+441 VKQTHGFF

-488 QYTFSRRSVQRA
+488 QYTFSRRSVQSA
-500 LGEFKKLQ
+500 LSEFKKLQ

-537 PTGEELKQWRVT
+537 PNGEELKQWRVT

>member
-1 MKKICSTFLLAF
+1 MKKICSTILFALIS
-13 VGWCLL
+13 WNLL
-19 TTSALAQ
+19 TANAVAQ
-26 NKNLFNQQPEFLPV
+26 SSNIFDQQPEFLTV
-40 DQAFKVQ
+40 DQAFNVQ
-47 VISEQPLTFGIEI
+47 VLSEKPLTIGIEI

-66 YQHAFKLTPKS
+66 YQHAFKLTPAS
-77 ALTRPVDYPPAESHI
+77 ALTRPIDYPPAESHV
-92 DEFFGESQIYR
+92 DEFFGESQVYR
-103 NYVELTYALNTDVN
+103 NYVELTYSLNAGVN
-117 EVTFHFQG
+117 EVTFHYQG

-135 ETRTIGVQSNTN
+135 ETRTIGVQSDTN
-147 ESSNAPPSAAAAN
+147 EPIKAASNPTEN
-160 WQIQHVDIATL
+160 NQVEQVDLATL

-190 YPIISATVVGDRP
+190 YPIISATVVGDKP
-203 KTLRNLVFLAF
+203 KTLKNLVFLAF

-244 PAIIGTLAIAFAI
+244 PAIIATLAIAFAI
-257 FAISMLDIINLQLPS
+257 FAMSMLDIINLQLPS
-272 SWQSRLDQISR
+272 GWQSRLDQISR
-283 KQSGGR
+283 NQSGGR

-313 GALLFVAQTGDWLSG
+313 GALLFVAQTGEWLSG
-328 AVLLYALSLGMGLP
+328 AILLYALSLGMGLP
-342 LIIFAAS
+342 LIVFAAS

-368 GWLLLAAVAFLLERL
+368 GWLLLAAVVFLLERL

-414 LSRALLYL
+414 LSRTLLYL
-422 LVTATA
+422 LVTTTA
-428 VAGSYWQVDKYYA
+428 VAGSYWQVDKYYS
-441 VKQAHGFF
+441 VKQTHGFF
-449 TQVETRAALEQQ
+449 TQVETPAALEQQ

-488 QYTFSRRSVQRA
+488 QYTFSRRSVQSA
-500 LGEFKKLQ
+500 LSEFKKLQ

-537 PTGEELKQWRVT
+537 PNGEELKQWRVT

>member
-1 MKKICSTFLLAF
+1 MKKICSTILFALIS
-13 VGWCLL
+13 WNLL
-19 TTSALAQ
+19 TANAVAQ
-26 NKNLFNQQPEFLPV
+26 SSNIFDQQPEFLTV
-40 DQAFKVQ
+40 DQAFNVQ
-47 VISEQPLTFGIEI
+47 VLSEKPLTIGIEI

-66 YQHAFKLTPKS
+66 YQHAFKLTPAS
-77 ALTRPVDYPPAESHI
+77 ALTRPIDYPPAESHV
-92 DEFFGESQIYR
+92 DEFFGESQVYR
-103 NYVELTYALNTDVN
+103 NYVELTYSLNAGVN
-117 EVTFHFQG
+117 EVTFHYQG

-135 ETRTIGVQSNTN
+135 ETRTIGVQSDTN
-147 ESSNAPPSAAAAN
+147 EPIKAASNPTEN
-160 WQIQHVDIATL
+160 NQVEQVDFATL

-190 YPIISATVVGDRP
+190 YPIISATVVGDKP
-203 KTLRNLVFLAF
+203 KTLKNLVFLAF

-244 PAIIGTLAIAFAI
+244 PAIIATLAIAFAI
-257 FAISMLDIINLQLPS
+257 FAMSMLDIINLQLPS
-272 SWQSRLDQISR
+272 GWQSRLDQISR
-283 KQSGGR
+283 NQSGGR

-313 GALLFVAQTGDWLSG
+313 GALLFVAQTGEWLSG
-328 AVLLYALSLGMGLP
+328 AILLYALSLGMGLP
-342 LIIFAAS
+342 LIVFAAS

-368 GWLLLAAVAFLLERL
+368 GWLLLAAVVFLLERL

-414 LSRALLYL
+414 LSRTLLYL

-428 VAGSYWQVDKYYA
+428 VAGSYWQVDKYYS
-441 VKQAHGFF
+441 VKQTHGFF

-488 QYTFSRRSVQRA
+488 QYTFSRRSVQSA
-500 LGEFKKLQ
+500 LSEFKKLQ

-537 PTGEELKQWRVT
+537 PNGEELKQWRVT

>member
-1 MKKICSTFLLAF
+1 MKKICSTFLFALIS
-13 VGWCLL
+13 WNLL
-19 TTSALAQ
+19 TANAVAQ
-26 NKNLFNQQPEFLPV
+26 SSNIFDQQPEFLTV
-40 DQAFKVQ
+40 DQAFNVQ
-47 VISEQPLTFGIEI
+47 VLSEKPLTVGIEI

-66 YQHAFKLTPKS
+66 YQHAFKLTPAS
-77 ALTRPVDYPPAESHI
+77 ALNRPIEYPPAESHV
-92 DEFFGESQIYR
+92 DEFFGESQVYR
-103 NYVELTYALNTDVN
+103 NYVELTYSLNAGVN
-117 EVTFHFQG
+117 EVTFHYQG

-135 ETRTIGVQSNTN
+135 ETRTIGVQSDTN
-147 ESSNAPPSAAAAN
+147 EPIKAASNPTEN
-160 WQIQHVDIATL
+160 NQVEQVDLATL

-190 YPIISATVVGDRP
+190 YPIISATVVGDKP
-203 KTLRNLVFLAF
+203 KTLKNLVFLAF

-244 PAIIGTLAIAFAI
+244 PAIIATLAIAFAI
-257 FAISMLDIINLQLPS
+257 FAMSMLDIINLQLPS
-272 SWQSRLDQISR
+272 GWQSRLDQISR
-283 KQSGGR
+283 NQSGGR

-313 GALLFVAQTGDWLSG
+313 GALLFVAQTGEWLSG
-328 AVLLYALSLGMGLP
+328 AILLYALSLGMGLP
-342 LIIFAAS
+342 LIVFAAS

-368 GWLLLAAVAFLLERL
+368 GWLLLAAVVFLLERL

-405 RHINDLKHP
+405 RHINDLKHS

-428 VAGSYWQVDKYYA
+428 VAGGYWQVDKYYS
-441 VKQAHGFF
+441 VKQTHGFF

-488 QYTFSRRSVQRA
+488 QYTFSRRSVQSA
-500 LGEFKKLQ
+500 LSEFKKLQ

-537 PTGEELKQWRVT
+537 PNGEELKQWRVT

>member
-1 MKKICSTFLLAF
+1 MKKICSTFLFALIS
-13 VGWCLL
+13 WNLL
-19 TTSALAQ
+19 TANAVAQ
-26 NKNLFNQQPEFLPV
+26 SSNIFDQQPEFLTV
-40 DQAFKVQ
+40 DQAFNVQ
-47 VISEQPLTFGIEI
+47 VLSEKPLTIGIEI

-66 YQHAFKLTPKS
+66 YQHAFKLTPAS
-77 ALTRPVDYPPAESHI
+77 ALNRPIEYPPAESHV
-92 DEFFGESQIYR
+92 DEFFGESQVYR
-103 NYVELTYALNTDVN
+103 NYVELTYSLNAGVN
-117 EVTFHFQG
+117 EVTFHYQG

-135 ETRTIGVQSNTN
+135 ETRTIGVQSDTN
-147 ESSNAPPSAAAAN
+147 EPIKAASNPTEN
-160 WQIQHVDIATL
+160 NQVEQVDFATL

-190 YPIISATVVGDRP
+190 YPIISATVVGDKP
-203 KTLRNLVFLAF
+203 KTLKNLVFLAF

-244 PAIIGTLAIAFAI
+244 PAIIATLAIAFAI
-257 FAISMLDIINLQLPS
+257 FAMSMLDIINLQLPS
-272 SWQSRLDQISR
+272 GWQSRLDQISR
-283 KQSGGR
+283 NQSGGR

-313 GALLFVAQTGDWLSG
+313 GALLFVAQTGEWLSG
-328 AVLLYALSLGMGLP
+328 AILLYALSLGMGLP
-342 LIIFAAS
+342 LIVFAAS

-368 GWLLLAAVAFLLERL
+368 GWLLLAAVVFLLERL

-414 LSRALLYL
+414 LSRTLLYL

-428 VAGSYWQVDKYYA
+428 VAGSYWQVDKYYS
-441 VKQAHGFF
+441 VKQTHGFF

-461 LNNARQSQQWVMVDL
+461 LNNAHQSQQWVMVDL

-488 QYTFSRRSVQRA
+488 QYTFSRRSVQSA
-500 LGEFKKLQ
+500 LSEFKKLQ

-537 PTGEELKQWRVT
+537 PNGEELKQWRVT